1 MKKTCKIVFIVL
13 MLLTTLSAVYACTKK
28 DREKKYYTVS
38 DIPELSAVQADG
50 TLYFEW
56 LRPYNEYKQ
65 TVFVFHGEED
75 AENVFNVNL
84 SRNVYSK
91 DVLTATAGFNGRMS
105 TDASGNYYLLDQY
118 WLDLAE
124 SNVAVFHWERFSD
137 ESDTNSVIAKIFST
151 YKSRY
156 KVNGTYKENAFSV
169 SLADVVFALYLQE
182 AEKVSLSKKE
192 IRFVGAGTGALL
204 ADAVASIAVR
214 SGLKDV
220 YPYRVALC
228 DAPLSTGML
237 TFDVDWLGAKKEDG
251 TAGLILKMNDLTVLS
266 GVTTEIYE
274 SKEVYSSGESY
285 AYTYAEGTRDAEVV
299 AAAKRSAAYL
309 LIAESYSSSASFDVY
324 KKRKRIAFDWYF
336 YSVIGSD
343 DLSVGSVN
351 STDNTNLS
359 VNNWGTNDRR
369 PILNERSIS
378 NADPTN
384 KGRNY
389 GLSAWTPTV
398 YVRALRGISFAQRT
412 NAVQSGHDIN
422 GKEKY
427 RYKSEYVLEKF
438 SSENYQV
445 SDMSY
450 SLLCG
455 WIYYDQD
462 SDNKINDGAAQGY
475 SGTLLFTLSY
485 ETTDGTEVI
494 FSNMEITAGDD
505 GFFSIRYQDAED
517 EQEGI
522 VMTKNEKGLVVL
534 SGMCCKEKNLLSELS
549 FRYPQ
554 GMTNY
559 FSKGVTGTFYVKMG
573 GNNFSNNR
581 CSVYFDKNT
590 VHTVLVANCL
600 FVNN

>member
-1 MKKTCKIVFIVL
+1 M
-13 MLLTTLSAVYACTKK
+13 
-28 DREKKYYTVS
+28 
-38 DIPELSAVQADG
+38 
-50 TLYFEW
+50 
-56 LRPYNEYKQ
+56 
-65 TVFVFHGEED
+65 
-75 AENVFNVNL
+75 
-84 SRNVYSK
+84 
-91 DVLTATAGFNGRMS
+91 
-105 TDASGNYYLLDQY
+105 
-118 WLDLAE
+118 
-124 SNVAVFHWERFSD
+124 
-137 ESDTNSVIAKIFST
+137 
-151 YKSRY
+151 
-156 KVNGTYKENAFSV
+156 
-169 SLADVVFALYLQE
+169 
-182 AEKVSLSKKE
+182 E
-192 IRFVGAGTGALL
+192 I
-204 ADAVASIAVR
+204 
-214 SGLKDV
+214 LK
-220 YPYRVALC
+220 
-228 DAPLSTGML
+228 
-237 TFDVDWLGAKKEDG
+237 FAKKEDG

-309 LIAESYSSSASFDVY
+309 LLSESYSSSASFDVY

-343 DLSVGSVN
+343 DMSVGSVN

-398 YVRALRGISFAQRT
+398 YVRALRGVSFAQRT

-455 WIYYDQD
+455 WLYYDQD

-517 EQEGI
+517 EHEGI

>member
-1 MKKTCKIVFIVL
+1 MKKACKIIFIALV
-13 MLLTTLSAVYACTKK
+13 LLTILSAVFACTKK
-28 DREKKYYTVS
+28 GEDKKYYTVS
-38 DIPELSAVQADG
+38 DIPELAAVQADD

-56 LRPYNEYKQ
+56 LRPYDRYKQ
-65 TVFVFHGEED
+65 TVFVFHGEEEAD
-75 AENVFNVNL
+75 SKFNVNL
-84 SRNVYSK
+84 SRNVYSGG
-91 DVLTATAGFNGRMS
+91 VLTATAGYNGRMS
-105 TDASGNYYLLDQY
+105 TDASGNYYLLDEY
-118 WLDLAE
+118 WRDYAD

-137 ESDTNSVIAKIFST
+137 ENDTESVIAKIFST

-156 KVNGTYKENAFSV
+156 KVGGTYKENVFSV

-182 AEKVSLSKKE
+182 AEKVSLNKKE
-192 IRFVGAGTGALL
+192 IRFVGAGAGALL
-204 ADAVASIAVR
+204 ADAVAAIALR
-214 SGLKDV
+214 SGLKDL

-251 TAGLILKMNDLTVLS
+251 TAGLILKMNGLTATT
-266 GVTTEIYE
+266 GVATEMYE

-285 AYTYAEGTRDAEVV
+285 AYAYAAGTRDAEVV
-299 AAAKRSAAYL
+299 EAAKRSAAYL
-309 LIAESYSSSASFDVY
+309 LIAESYTSSASFDVY

-343 DLSVGSVN
+343 DTSIGSVN

-359 VNNWGTNDRR
+359 VNNWGTNNRR

-378 NADPTN
+378 NADPTE

-389 GLSAWTPTV
+389 GLSAWTPTT
-398 YVRALRGISFAQRT
+398 YVRALRGVTFTQRT

-427 RYKSEYVLEKF
+427 RYRSEYVLEKF

-455 WIYYDQD
+455 WVYYDQNG
-462 SDNKINDGAAQGY
+462 DNKINDGVAQGY

-485 ETTDGTEVI
+485 ESMDGKEVV
-494 FSNMEITAGDD
+494 FSNMEITSGDD
-505 GFFSIRYQDAED
+505 GFFCIRYQDAED
-517 EQEGI
+517 EKEGI
-522 VMTKNEKGLVVL
+522 VITKNEKGLVVL
-534 SGMCCKEKNLLSELS
+534 SGMCCKSKDILSEFS

-554 GMTNY
+554 GKTNY
-559 FSKGVTGTFYVKMG
+559 FSKSVSGTFYVKMS
-573 GNNFSNNR
+573 GNNFTNNQ
-581 CSVYFDKNT
+581 CSVYFNKNT
-590 VHTVLVANCL
+590 VHTIQVANCL
-600 FVNN
+600 FVDN